1 MPRSPRLAHKARPVM
16 QATLNQFS
24 NVIQSTLAL
33 WTPPYYGHI
42 GNMGSSSITRQNEL
56 QVNFFSNLNP
66 CPSLPSVATDNRK
79 QFQCI
84 NIVLNNKT
92 VSLFL
97 EFNWLED
104 TFYLFWQDMAPFKNP
119 YPRSQGCLQYWNL
132 TVNWSLPS
140 VLPFIYSANQLV
152 AYICIHSWNQSNNVR
167 LHALV
172 YT

>member
-104 TFYLFWQDMAPFKNP
+104 TFLSVLAGHGSFQESISSIPRVFAIPEFDCKLVTSERAPFH
-119 YPRSQGCLQYWNL
+119 LQ
-132 TVNWSLPS
+132 
-140 VLPFIYSANQLV
+140 
-152 AYICIHSWNQSNNVR
+152 H
-167 LHALV
+167 
-172 YT
+172 